1 MNDIQFEV
9 ITDLAA
15 MNPQHIETNFEAVRD
30 WLSTVTRPYATLVVT
45 EDAISSAKKD
55 LAKLRKVKEQIEVQR
70 KAVKKE
76 WMKPYEEFERD
87 KAKVLT
93 GILDEAI
100 SNIDGQVKDYD
111 SRRKEQKLQE
121 LKDYFDQEASRY
133 RVEEYLDW
141 NLIRNPKWANASF
154 SVEDAENEIS
164 GIITDTAKDID
175 YITGMG
181 SPFEAAMLEEYRKC
195 RDLRAVL
202 ALELRLKARQEAE
215 ERKKAERLA
224 ETFQEQESD
233 GDGDVADEETS
244 SGASAT
250 FPVRGEGYSQQFIR
264 PIDEDEP
271 PKPKLYDLAF
281 AVKVTM
287 QQAHALKA
295 FFAEQGIEYHKI

>member
-15 MNPQHIETNFEAVRD
+15 LNPQHIETNFDDVRD
-30 WLSTVTRPYATLVVT
+30 WLAEVTRPYTTLVVT

-76 WMKPYEEFERD
+76 WMKPYEEFERE

-111 SRRKEQKLQE
+111 ARRKEQKLQD

-133 RVEEYLDW
+133 QVEEYLDW
-141 NLIRNPKWANASF
+141 NLIRNHKWANASF

-164 GIITDTAKDID
+164 GIITRTAGDVD

-215 ERKKAERLA
+215 ERKKAEKVA
-224 ETFQEQESD
+224 ETFQETQEESD
-233 GDGDVADEETS
+233 GDVANVE
-244 SGASAT
+244 
-250 FPVRGEGYSQQFIR
+250 PVPAPTAQFIR
-264 PIDEDEP
+264 PVEEDEP

-281 AVKVTM
+281 KVKVTM

-295 FFAEQGIEYHKI
+295 LFAEQGIEYHKI

>member
-9 ITDLAA
+9 ITDLAV
-15 MNPQHIETNFEAVRD
+15 MNPQHIETNFEAVD
-30 WLSTVTRPYATLVVT
+30 AYLTEAMAPYTQLVVT
-45 EDAISSAKKD
+45 EDSIGDAKKT
-55 LAKLRKVKEQIEVQR
+55 LAQLRKLKDGINAQKI
-70 KAVKKE
+70 AVKRE
-76 WMKPYEEFERD
+76 WMKPYTEYED
-87 KAKVLT
+87 KAKQLMSRV
-93 GILDEAI
+93 EAGI

-111 SRRKEQKLQE
+111 ARRKEQKLQE

-164 GIITDTAKDID
+164 AIITRTAGDVD
-175 YITGMG
+175 YITGMD
-181 SPFEAAMLEEYRKC
+181 SPFTAAMLIEYRRS
-195 RDLRAVL
+195 RDLRA
-202 ALELRLKARQEAE
+202 ALSVEARLKAVQEAE

-224 ETFQEQESD
+224 ETFREAQEEA
-233 GDGDVADEETS
+233 DGDVANVEPAPAPT
-244 SGASAT
+244 A
-250 FPVRGEGYSQQFIR
+250 QFIR
-264 PIDEDEP
+264 PIEEEEP

-281 AVKVTM
+281 KVKVTM

>member
-9 ITDLAA
+9 VTDLTVL
-15 MNPQHIETNFEAVRD
+15 NPQHIETNFEAVD
-30 WLSTVTRPYATLVVT
+30 AYLTEAMEPYTQLVVT
-45 EDAISSAKKD
+45 EDSIGDAKKT
-55 LAKLRKVKEQIEVQR
+55 LAQLRKLKDGINAQKI
-70 KAVKKE
+70 AVKRE
-76 WMKPYEEFERD
+76 WMKPYTEYED
-87 KAKVLT
+87 KAKQLMSRV
-93 GILDEAI
+93 EAGI

-141 NLIRNPKWANASF
+141 KLIRNPKWANASF

-215 ERKKAERLA
+215 ERKKAEKVA
-224 ETFQEQESD
+224 ETFQESKDES
-233 GDGDVADEETS
+233 DGDVADDE
-244 SGASAT
+244 
-250 FPVRGEGYSQQFIR
+250 PVPMQTAQFIR
-264 PIDEDEP
+264 PIEEDEP

>member
-9 ITDLAA
+9 ITDLAVL
-15 MNPQHIETNFEAVRD
+15 NPQHIETNFEAVD
-30 WLSTVTRPYATLVVT
+30 AYLTEAMEPYTQMVVT
-45 EDAISSAKKD
+45 EDSIGDAKKT
-55 LAKLRKVKEQIEVQR
+55 LAQLRKLKDGINAQKI
-70 KAVKKE
+70 AVKRE
-76 WMKPYEEFERD
+76 WMKPYTEYED
-87 KAKVLT
+87 KAKQLMSRV
-93 GILDEAI
+93 EAGI

-111 SRRKEQKLQE
+111 AHRKEQKLQD

-141 NLIRNPKWANASF
+141 NMIRNPKWANASF

-164 GIITDTAKDID
+164 GIITSTAGDVD

-202 ALELRLKARQEAE
+202 SLELRLKARQEAE
-215 ERKKAERLA
+215 ERKKAEKVA
-224 ETFQEQESD
+224 ETFREARDESD
-233 GDGDVADEETS
+233 GDVANME
-244 SGASAT
+244 
-250 FPVRGEGYSQQFIR
+250 PVPAPTQQFIR
-264 PIDEDEP
+264 PAEEDEP

-281 AVKVTM
+281 KVKVTM

>member
-9 ITDLAA
+9 ITDLAVL
-15 MNPQHIETNFEAVRD
+15 NPQHIETNFEAVD
-30 WLSTVTRPYATLVVT
+30 AYLTEAMEPYTQMVVT
-45 EDAISSAKKD
+45 EDSIGDAKKT
-55 LAKLRKVKEQIEVQR
+55 LAQLRKLKDGINAQKI
-70 KAVKKE
+70 AVKRE
-76 WMKPYEEFERD
+76 WMKPYTEYED
-87 KAKVLT
+87 KAKQLMSRV
-93 GILDEAI
+93 EAGI

-111 SRRKEQKLQE
+111 ARRKEQKIQE

-181 SPFEAAMLEEYRKC
+181 SPFEAAMLEDYRKC

-224 ETFQEQESD
+224 ETFQEAQDESD
-233 GDGDVADEETS
+233 GDVANMEPVP
-244 SGASAT
+244 APSA
-250 FPVRGEGYSQQFIR
+250 QFIR
-264 PIDEDEP
+264 PIEEDEP

-281 AVKVTM
+281 KVKVTM

-295 FFAEQGIEYHKI
+295 FFAEQGIEYRKI

>member
-9 ITDLAA
+9 ITDLAVL
-15 MNPQHIETNFEAVRD
+15 NSQHIETNFEAVD
-30 WLSTVTRPYATLVVT
+30 AYLTEAMEPYTQMVVT
-45 EDAISSAKKD
+45 EDSIGDAKKT
-55 LAKLRKVKEQIEVQR
+55 LAQLRKLKDGINSQKI
-70 KAVKKE
+70 AVKRE
-76 WMKPYEEFERD
+76 WMKPYTEYED
-87 KAKVLT
+87 KAKQLMSRV
-93 GILDEAI
+93 EAGI

-111 SRRKEQKLQE
+111 ARRKEQKIQE

-195 RDLRAVL
+195 RDLRTVL
-202 ALELRLKARQEAE
+202 ALEIRLKARQETE
-215 ERKKAERLA
+215 ERKKVEKVA
-224 ETFQEQESD
+224 ETFQEAQEESD
-233 GDGDVADEETS
+233 GDVANME
-244 SGASAT
+244 
-250 FPVRGEGYSQQFIR
+250 PVPAPTAQFIR
-264 PIDEDEP
+264 PIEEDEP

-281 AVKVTM
+281 KVKVTM

-295 FFAEQGIEYHKI
+295 FFSEQGIEYHKI

>member
-9 ITDLAA
+9 ITDLAVL
-15 MNPQHIETNFEAVRD
+15 NPQHIETNFEAVD
-30 WLSTVTRPYATLVVT
+30 AYLTEAMEPYTQMVVT
-45 EDAISSAKKD
+45 EDSIGDAKKT
-55 LAKLRKVKEQIEVQR
+55 LAQLRKLKDGINAQKI
-70 KAVKKE
+70 AVKRE
-76 WMKPYEEFERD
+76 WMKPYTEYED
-87 KAKVLT
+87 KAKQLMSRV
-93 GILDEAI
+93 EAGI

-164 GIITDTAKDID
+164 GIITRTAGDVD
-175 YITGMG
+175 YITGME
-181 SPFEAAMLEEYRKC
+181 SPFTAAMLEEYRKC

-202 ALELRLKARQEAE
+202 ALELRLKARQEVE
-215 ERKKAERLA
+215 ERKKAEKLA
-224 ETFQEQESD
+224 EAFQEQENG
-233 GDGDVADEETS
+233 GDGDVADEE
-244 SGASAT
+244 
-250 FPVRGEGYSQQFIR
+250 PVPMQTAQFIR
-264 PIDEDEP
+264 PIEEDEP

-281 AVKVTM
+281 KVKVTM

>member
-9 ITDLAA
+9 ISDLAA
-15 MNPQHIETNFEAVRD
+15 LNPQHIETNFEDVRD

-45 EDAISSAKKD
+45 EDAISDAKKD

-111 SRRKEQKLQE
+111 ARRKEQKLQE

-141 NLIRNPKWANASF
+141 NLICNPKWANASF

-215 ERKKAERLA
+215 ERKKAEKVA
-224 ETFQEQESD
+224 EAFQEAQDESD
-233 GDGDVADEETS
+233 GEVANME
-244 SGASAT
+244 
-250 FPVRGEGYSQQFIR
+250 PVPAPTPQFIR
-264 PIDEDEP
+264 PIEEDEP

-281 AVKVTM
+281 KVKVTM

>member
-1 MNDIQFEV
+1 MADIQFEV
-9 ITDLAA
+9 ITDLAVL
-15 MNPQHIETNFEAVRD
+15 NPQHIETNFEAVD
-30 WLSTVTRPYATLVVT
+30 AYLTEAMEPYTQMVVT
-45 EDAISSAKKD
+45 EDSIGDAKKT
-55 LAKLRKVKEQIEVQR
+55 LAQLRKLKDGINAQKI
-70 KAVKKE
+70 AVKRE
-76 WMKPYEEFERD
+76 WMKPYTEYED
-87 KAKVLT
+87 KAKQLMSRV
-93 GILDEAI
+93 EAGI

-215 ERKKAERLA
+215 ERKKAERVA
-224 ETFQEQESD
+224 ETFREEEEA
-233 GDGDVADEETS
+233 ADAQDENLTAPEPQ
-244 SGASAT
+244 A
-250 FPVRGEGYSQQFIR
+250 PQFIR
-264 PIDEDEP
+264 PVEEDEP

-281 AVKVTM
+281 KVKVTM

-295 FFAEQGIEYHKI
+295 FFSEQGIEYHKI

>member
-9 ITDLAA
+9 ITDLAVL
-15 MNPQHIETNFEAVRD
+15 NPQHIETNFEAVD
-30 WLSTVTRPYATLVVT
+30 AYLTEAMAPYTQLVVT
-45 EDAISSAKKD
+45 EDSIGDAKKT
-55 LAKLRKVKEQIEVQR
+55 LAQLRKLKDSINAQKI
-70 KAVKKE
+70 AVKRE
-76 WMKPYEEFERD
+76 WMKPYTEYED
-87 KAKVLT
+87 KAKQLMSRV
-93 GILDEAI
+93 EAGI

-111 SRRKEQKLQE
+111 ARRKEQKLQE

-224 ETFQEQESD
+224 ETFQEQEND
-233 GDGDVADEETS
+233 GDGDVADEE
-244 SGASAT
+244 
-250 FPVRGEGYSQQFIR
+250 PVPMQTAQFIR
-264 PIDEDEP
+264 PIEEDEP

-281 AVKVTM
+281 SVKVTM

>member
-9 ITDLAA
+9 ITDLAV
-15 MNPQHIETNFEAVRD
+15 MNPQHIETNFEAVD
-30 WLSTVTRPYATLVVT
+30 AYLTEAMEPYTQMVVT
-45 EDAISSAKKD
+45 EDSIGDAKKT
-55 LAKLRKVKEQIEVQR
+55 LAQLRKLKDGINAQKI
-70 KAVKKE
+70 AVKRE
-76 WMKPYEEFERD
+76 WMKPYTEYED
-87 KAKVLT
+87 KAKQLMSRV
-93 GILDEAI
+93 EAGI

-164 GIITDTAKDID
+164 GIITSTAGDVD
-175 YITGMG
+175 YITGME
-181 SPFEAAMLEEYRKC
+181 SKFEAAMLEEYRKC
-195 RDLRAVL
+195 RDLRTVL

-215 ERKKAERLA
+215 ERKKAEKVA
-224 ETFQEQESD
+224 ETFQEQENAA
-233 GDGDVADEETS
+233 DGDVAAPI
-244 SGASAT
+244 GADAPLP
-250 FPVRGEGYSQQFIR
+250 PVGEARAPQFIR
-264 PIDEDEP
+264 PIEEEEP
-271 PKPKLYDLAF
+271 PKPKLYDLKF
-281 AVKVTM
+281 QVKVTM

>member
-9 ITDLAA
+9 ITDLAVL
-15 MNPQHIETNFEAVRD
+15 NPQHIETNFEAVD
-30 WLSTVTRPYATLVVT
+30 AYLTEAMEPYTQMVVT
-45 EDAISSAKKD
+45 EDSIGDAKKT
-55 LAKLRKVKEQIEVQR
+55 LAQLRKLKDGINSQKI
-70 KAVKKE
+70 AVKRE
-76 WMKPYEEFERD
+76 WMKPYTEYED
-87 KAKVLT
+87 KAKQLMSRV
-93 GILDEAI
+93 EAGI

-111 SRRKEQKLQE
+111 SRRKEQKVQA

-133 RVEEYLDW
+133 RVEEYLGW

-224 ETFQEQESD
+224 ETFQEQEND
-233 GDGDVADEETS
+233 GDGDVADEE
-244 SGASAT
+244 
-250 FPVRGEGYSQQFIR
+250 PVPMQTAQFIR
-264 PIDEDEP
+264 PIEEDEP

-281 AVKVTM
+281 SVKVTM

-295 FFAEQGIEYHKI
+295 FFAEHGIEYHKI

>member
-1 MNDIQFEV
+1 MKDIQFEV
-9 ITDLAA
+9 ITDLAVL
-15 MNPQHIETNFEAVRD
+15 NPQHIETNFEAVD
-30 WLSTVTRPYATLVVT
+30 AYLTEAMEPYTQMVVT
-45 EDAISSAKKD
+45 EDSIGDAKKT
-55 LAKLRKVKEQIEVQR
+55 LASLRKLKDGINAQKI
-70 KAVKKE
+70 AVKRE
-76 WMKPYEEFERD
+76 WMKPYTEYED
-87 KAKVLT
+87 KAKQLMSRV
-93 GILDEAI
+93 EAGI

-111 SRRKEQKLQE
+111 SRRKEQKLQD

-164 GIITDTAKDID
+164 GIITSTAGDVD
-175 YITGMG
+175 YITGME
-181 SPFEAAMLEEYRKC
+181 SKFEAAMLEEYRKS

-202 ALELRLKARQEAE
+202 TMELRLKARQEAE

-224 ETFQEQESD
+224 ETFQEAQDESD
-233 GDGDVADEETS
+233 GDVANME
-244 SGASAT
+244 
-250 FPVRGEGYSQQFIR
+250 PVPTPTAQFIR
-264 PIDEDEP
+264 PIEEDEP

-295 FFAEQGIEYHKI
+295 FFAEHGIEYHKI

>member
-9 ITDLAA
+9 ITDLAVL
-15 MNPQHIETNFEAVRD
+15 NPQHIETNFEAVD
-30 WLSTVTRPYATLVVT
+30 AYLTEAMEPYTQLVVT
-45 EDAISSAKKD
+45 EDSIGDAKKT
-55 LAKLRKVKEQIEVQR
+55 LAQLRKLKDGINAQKI
-70 KAVKKE
+70 AVKRE
-76 WMKPYEEFERD
+76 WMKPYAEYED
-87 KAKVLT
+87 KAKQLMSRV
-93 GILDEAI
+93 EAGI

-111 SRRKEQKLQE
+111 SRRKEQKIQE

-175 YITGMG
+175 YITGME
-181 SPFEAAMLEEYRKC
+181 SAFTAAMLEEYRKC

-215 ERKKAERLA
+215 ERKKAEKVA
-224 ETFQEQESD
+224 ETFQEAQDESD
-233 GDGDVADEETS
+233 GDVANME
-244 SGASAT
+244 
-250 FPVRGEGYSQQFIR
+250 PVPTPTAQFIR
-264 PIDEDEP
+264 PIEEDEP

>member
-9 ITDLAA
+9 ITDLAV
-15 MNPQHIETNFEAVRD
+15 MNPQHIETNFEAVD
-30 WLSTVTRPYATLVVT
+30 AYLTEAMAPYTQLVVT
-45 EDAISSAKKD
+45 EDSIGDAKKT
-55 LAKLRKVKEQIEVQR
+55 LASLRKLKDGINAQKI
-70 KAVKKE
+70 AVKRE
-76 WMKPYEEFERD
+76 WMKPYTEYED
-87 KAKVLT
+87 KAKQLMSRV
-93 GILDEAI
+93 EAGI

-164 GIITDTAKDID
+164 GIITRTAGDVD
-175 YITGMG
+175 YITGME
-181 SPFEAAMLEEYRKC
+181 SAFTAAMLEEYRKC

-215 ERKKAERLA
+215 ERKKAEKLA
-224 ETFQEQESD
+224 ETFQEAKDES
-233 GDGDVADEETS
+233 DGDVADEET
-244 SGASAT
+244 AT
-250 FPVRGEGYSQQFIR
+250 APIQQFIR
-264 PIDEDEP
+264 PIEEDEP

>member
-9 ITDLAA
+9 ITDLAVL
-15 MNPQHIETNFEAVRD
+15 NPQHIETNFEAVEAY
-30 WLSTVTRPYATLVVT
+30 LTEAMEPYTQLVVT
-45 EDAISSAKKD
+45 EDSIGDAKKT
-55 LAKLRKVKEQIEVQR
+55 LAQLRKLKDGINAQKI
-70 KAVKKE
+70 AVKRE
-76 WMKPYEEFERD
+76 WMKPYTEYED
-87 KAKVLT
+87 KAKQLMSRV
-93 GILDEAI
+93 EAGI

-111 SRRKEQKLQE
+111 SRRKEQKIQE

-195 RDLRAVL
+195 RDLRTVL

-224 ETFQEQESD
+224 ETFQEQEND
-233 GDGDVADEETS
+233 GDGDVADEET
-244 SGASAT
+244 AT
-250 FPVRGEGYSQQFIR
+250 APTAQFIR
-264 PIDEDEP
+264 PIEEDEP